1 MLISSITIGDKIYAK
16 SDADTVIINRQ
27 IIAASVLLILSF
39 SIWNLQRKL
48 FSGLMVIDSTV
59 AIKKYISNN

>member
-39 SIWNLQRKL
+39 SIWNLDLRCIY
-48 FSGLMVIDSTV
+48 GH
-59 AIKKYISNN
+59 NR